1 MKNLYYVYIIT
12 NKNNRVLYTGV
23 TNNLQR
29 RIVEH
34 NSGQNKSTKSGIPWK
49 IVYQKEFRTRT
60 EAAKLEAKMKRMKS
74 KKYILWFIKN
84 N

>member
-1 MKNLYYVYIIT
+1 MGYSFYILFSETRDRFYLGHT
-12 NKNNRVLYTGV
+12 NKLE
-23 TNNLQR
+23 R